1 MSKFYAED
9 VFEEVDNST
18 NESGAFKS
26 AHEGYSVLRGAVDE
40 LWDEIKAGKNKN
52 RMRAKANKV
61 AATAIRFIRD
71 VC

>member
-1 MSKFYAED
+1 MSKYYMED
-9 VFEEVDNST
+9 VFEECDSAT
-18 NESGAFKS
+18 NESGTFKS
-26 AHEGYSVLRGAVDE
+26 AHEGYSVLRRTVDE

-52 RMRAKANKV
+52 RMRDKANKV